1 MRHLSLIFLGCILI
15 FSACKKNKETE
26 QTTPAADSAYFFQF
40 NFGGTDYHLKS
51 ALPENVLHYP
61 HEIKGAQVHGNTEVP
76 VIVLTAGWPNTY
88 LVSDADILA
97 MEGKQLGL
105 GGSLKLSFMKEENGV
120 IWHSL
125 NGSVFITDVAFIKG
139 QTITGELVL
148 VYALRG
154 TCQATMSDGTNN
166 VSITKGSFNLPMSV
180 LAR

>member
-1 MRHLSLIFLGCILI
+1 MRYLSLIFLGCILI
-15 FSACKKNKETE
+15 FSSCKKNKETE

-51 ALPENVLHYP
+51 ALPANVLHYP
-61 HEIKGAQVHGNTEVP
+61 HEIKGTQVHGNSEVP
-76 VIVLTAGWPNTY
+76 VIVLTISWPGTH
-88 LVSDADILA
+88 LVSDADILSLEENSSGLA
-97 MEGKQLGL
+97 GKSQ
-105 GGSLKLSFMKEENGV
+105 LSFMKEVNGT
-120 IWHSL
+120 IWHSTSL
-125 NGSVFITDVAFIKG
+125 SLSITGVEFIEG

-166 VSITKGSFNLPMSV
+166 VALTRGLFNLPVSV